1 MNTTLS
7 RAFPSKQLR
16 PAPTTTRE
24 RVNLL
29 RRAFFAS
36 AHSHARWRIDIET
49 VIARVDCDGASAAA
63 WRLPPSAW
71 IEDVVIACAC
81 LGGDQQAWHN
91 VQLANTWRL
100 REVAELRL
108 TPPQASLMIERF
120 WRDIHA
126 QSRDQ
131 QNFRGLHRYHG
142 GETLSRWLLSQVLA
156 QVESLPVGGSIDTSV
171 DAFLDT
177 LPQLRTLGFEA
188 SESTRVPQAT

>member
-7 RAFPSKQLR
+7 RVLPSKQLR
-16 PAPTTTRE
+16 AAQTSRKE

-36 AHSHARWRIDIET
+36 AFAHARWRVDIET
-49 VIARVDCDGASAAA
+49 VIARVECESASPAA
-63 WRLPPSAW
+63 WRLAPSAW

-81 LGGDQQAWHN
+81 TSGDQQAWHN

-108 TPPQASLMIERF
+108 TPPQASLLVERF
-120 WRDIHA
+120 WRDL
-126 QSRDQ
+126 QTSSRDQ
-131 QNFRGLHRYHG
+131 SKSQGLHRYHG
-142 GETLSRWLLSQVLA
+142 GEALSRWLLSQVLA
-156 QVESLPVGGSIDTSV
+156 QVEALAVGGSIDTSV

-177 LPQLRTLGFEA
+177 MPQLRTLGSEA
-188 SESTRVPQAT
+188 SESNRVPQAT